1 MEGSIPDFFCTSFHM
16 NILTADCEGILHQVD
31 CSCCTN
37 CNVDEDASIESLIPG
52 EKTEENDEP
61 IEELVNVMKE
71 SEIGIN
77 AINAESFE
85 GDDDPT
91 EEIMQVLQ
99 ESGMGINEIENEDI
113 DVMRQYPIY
122 SSTTDMQYAL
132 SRFSPRVGDP
142 DSPQEEAYEWLISEG
157 NLSINADSPNLFQ
170 RYVLALLYFEMD
182 GDSWPYR
189 NWLSKKK
196 SECNFP
202 GVGCNDNSEVISITL
217 GKTTFALFIN
227 KT

>member
-1 MEGSIPDFFCTSFHM
+1 M
-16 NILTADCEGILHQVD
+16 NILTADCEGILHPVD
-31 CSCCTN
+31 CDCCTN
-37 CNVDEDASIESLIPG
+37 CNTDRDAPMETIIQT
-52 EKTEENDEP
+52 EKTEENDESP
-61 IEELVNVMKE
+61 EELVKAFKD
-71 SEIGIN
+71 SEMSIN
-77 AINAESFE
+77 AISSEGFE
-85 GDDDPT
+85 EDDDPT

-99 ESGMGINEIENEDI
+99 ESGMGINEMDNEDI

-157 NLSINADSPNLFQ
+157 NLPINAESPNLFQ

-189 NWLSKKK
+189 NWLSKNK

-202 GVGCNDNSEVISITL
+202 GVGCNDDSEVISITL
-217 GKTTFALFIN
+217 GKSPFSLLIS